1 MEMSSIREGGVM
13 PLFRPFGEKPI
24 HVEYASV
31 RPGQDCDMKSIRSL
45 LQQAAVLA
53 QLCASLT
60 TFASTAFAQGGMFV
74 PTGGM
79 SSARSNHTATLLS
92 NGKVL
97 IAGGYNCCTATTLAS
112 AELYD
117 PAAGTFTPTGSMNI
131 GRNNHT
137 ATLLNNGKV
146 LVAGGS
152 DNNGL
157 IQAGAELYDPATG
170 TFTATGSMSTV
181 RSNHTA
187 TLLNNGKVLVA
198 GGITLA
204 GTLAS
209 TELYDPATG
218 TFTAT
223 GSMSTFRSNHT
234 ATLLNNG
241 KVLIAGGE
249 NCCNFGVLTSEEL
262 YDSSTG
268 TFSSTG
274 SLQPFTNSS
283 RILHTATLLNN
294 GKVLVA
300 GGAGGHFPA
309 APLLVQSYTTPRRE
323 PLPSPAT

>member
-1 MEMSSIREGGVM
+1 M

-79 SSARSNHTATLLS
+79 SSARSNHTATLLSNGKVLIAGGYSGSYLASAELYDPMTGTFTLTGSLTTGREYHTATLLS

-187 TLLNNGKVLVA
+187 TLLNNGKVL
-198 GGITLA
+198 
-204 GTLAS
+204 
-209 TELYDPATG
+209 
-218 TFTAT
+218 
-223 GSMSTFRSNHT
+223 
-234 ATLLNNG
+234 
-241 KVLIAGGE
+241 IAGGE

>member
-187 TLLNNGKVLVA
+187 TLLNNGKVL
-198 GGITLA
+198 
-204 GTLAS
+204 
-209 TELYDPATG
+209 
-218 TFTAT
+218 
-223 GSMSTFRSNHT
+223 
-234 ATLLNNG
+234 
-241 KVLIAGGE
+241 IAGGE